1 MGTST
6 GEFQSSAPFV
16 FSMRTAD
23 VKKLS
28 QYNINMKKSLSWDL
42 LEFLQ
47 VHSDIIAITD
57 KLLSFSY
64 IFDNENEAV
73 QIQPLIMLWI
83 FEGMRPTLET
93 LEY

>member
-1 MGTST
+1 
-6 GEFQSSAPFV
+6 
-16 FSMRTAD
+16 MRTAD

-47 VHSDIIAITD
+47 VHSDMIAITD